1 MDAYPHGYSHKL
13 RKDIMMKRMLFFL
26 LAFALS
32 FNVLGCSAP
41 SEEPI
46 EAPINNELFTDE
58 FFVDVVEIAAVGA
71 GVVRGD
77 QMQPVIQYFQSLTL
91 AASDTHLIPQDD
103 TLNGL
108 GAISFRKSDGTEII
122 FNNNHAKMT
131 CIEGLELC
139 SYVLESGNL
148 NLGMQD
154 AFARAMEQKTE

>member
-1 MDAYPHGYSHKL
+1 
-13 RKDIMMKRMLFFL
+13 MKRMLFFL

-46 EAPINNELFTDE
+46 DDPINNELFTDA
-58 FFVDVVEIAAVGA
+58 FFADVVEIAAYGA

-77 QMQPVIQYFQSLTL
+77 QLQPVIQYFKGLTL
-91 AASDTHLIPQDD
+91 ISSDTHLIPEDD
-103 TLNGL
+103 TLTGL
-108 GAISFRKSDGTEII
+108 GAISFRKSDGTEIV